1 MRQEVTHVPRVQL
14 SGVCTCLTINTGHLK
29 EPSAWVKRLGT
40 DNGAAAVRTPA
51 ASGSGSNF
59 HSPATSGSFRA
70 LRRQVSCAA
79 AAAEKETQK
88 MQQLAWSQDQSWDSL
103 PPGSRITRRPCQ
115 HLRGSGRCI
124 TPGVGRARHSEQDRN
139 RSLGKPRVS
148 SWSWCSFCPRAGS
161 SHPSF
166 SRDSGQR

>member
-1 MRQEVTHVPRVQL
+1 MTQGTYSIMRQEVTHVLRVQL

-29 EPSAWVKRLGT
+29 EPSVWAKRLGT

-51 ASGSGSNF
+51 ASGSSSNF

-70 LRRQVSCAA
+70 LRRWVSCAA
-79 AAAEKETQK
+79 DAEKETQK

-115 HLRGSGRCI
+115 HLTAQDCPSHWGWGGHVTVSRTETALWGS
-124 TPGVGRARHSEQDRN
+124 
-139 RSLGKPRVS
+139 LVS
-148 SWSWCSFCPRAGS
+148 PV
-161 SHPSF
+161 
-166 SRDSGQR
+166 